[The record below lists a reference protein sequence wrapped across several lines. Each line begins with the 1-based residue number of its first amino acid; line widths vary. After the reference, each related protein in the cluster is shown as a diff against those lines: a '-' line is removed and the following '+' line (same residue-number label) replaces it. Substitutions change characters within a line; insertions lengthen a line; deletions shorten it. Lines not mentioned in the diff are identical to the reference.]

1 MIAKQRPDLSHG
13 VAQPTVAPECPPAA
27 SDGAGPNLYDVLQ
40 HCHLLV
46 REMQLAAN
54 TSFP

>member
-1 MIAKQRPDLSHG
+1 VIAKQPPDLSHG
-13 VAQPTVAPECPPAA
+13 VAQPTVAPECPPAS
-27 SDGAGPNLYDVLQ
+27 SDRAGTNLYDVLQ
-40 HCHLLV
+40 PCNLLG